1 MLVEKKVYLS
11 SRLKRILE
19 QAEEEAMLSKDR
31 IVKPIHIFVSCMQEK
46 GGALGELWIK
56 LNLDFKACSVKE
68 EETEIKPIKNDFFNA
83 LISQDTANVLQRA
96 IDYMKGYNQI
106 FLNEG
111 HVLKALIVTKALDD
125 VLNEECKQIIMT
137 HGTTSRDMAT
147 NLEFYTFP
155 SLDSLGIKK
164 AIPADEKQLVSFVE
178 QHFSKEWAETIR
190 DAFDHNEPNVYIAVD
205 DSKAIIGFAA
215 FDVYKRKKGYFGP
228 MGVIQSNR
236 AKGIGYRLLHHCL
249 RDMKGLGYAYAIIG
263 GAGPIEFYEKA
274 CQAVVIPT
282 ASK

>member
-1 MLVEKKVYLS
+1 M
-11 SRLKRILE
+11 E

-56 LNLDFKACSVKE
+56 LNLDFKECSVKE

-111 HVLKALIVTKALDD
+111 HVLRALIVTKALDD
-125 VLNEECKQIIMT
+125 VLNEESKQIIMT

-147 NLEFYTFP
+147 NLEYYTFP

-178 QHFSKEWAETIR
+178 QHFSKELAETIG
-190 DAFDHNEPNVYIAVD
+190 DAFDHNESNVYIAVD

-228 MGVIQSNR
+228 MGVIHSNR

-249 RDMKGLGYAYAIIG
+249 RDMKELGYAYAIIG